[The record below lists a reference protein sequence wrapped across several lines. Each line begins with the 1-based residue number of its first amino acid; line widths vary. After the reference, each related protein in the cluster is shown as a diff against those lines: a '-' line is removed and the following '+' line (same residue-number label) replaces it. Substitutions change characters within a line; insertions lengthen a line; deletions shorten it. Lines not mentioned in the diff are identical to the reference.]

1 MVLDSEINGQVERR
15 EFLRSTALFAPLND
29 PDIDRIA
36 ADLLPVNVQR
46 CEVIFNQ
53 DDPSHSAYIVR
64 SGKVRIYRSSPCGN
78 ETSIN
83 VFQAGSIIGEFAA
96 LDQQPRSAT
105 AVAITNC
112 LLWELPSAA
121 MSRYM
126 RSIPELS
133 LAMSRLLVQKLRWTA
148 AYAETIAQYNATGR
162 LLHILL
168 LYNAQFGEA
177 VEPGKRYLLDL
188 ALTQDDLASLV
199 GARREWINRLLQDWR
214 RQGLLMY
221 DAGKIIILNLPAVE
235 AERNRHLLGSASL
248 LRPGGQSS
256 AG

>member
-1 MVLDSEINGQVERR
+1 MDLESHINGQTERR
-15 EFLRSTALFAPLND
+15 EFLRSIALFAPLND
-29 PDIDRIA
+29 ADIDRIA
-36 ADLLPVNVQR
+36 ADLLPVTFQR
-46 CEVIFNQ
+46 YEVIFNQ
-53 DDPSHSAYIVR
+53 DDASHSAYIVR
-64 SGKVRIYRSSPCGN
+64 SGKVRIYRSSALGH

-83 VFQAGSIIGEFAA
+83 VFQDGSIIGEFAA

-112 LLWELPSAA
+112 LLWELSSAA
-121 MSRYM
+121 MSRHL
-126 RSIPELS
+126 RAIPALA
-133 LAMSRLLVQKLRWTA
+133 LAMSQLLVQKLRWTA
-148 AYAETIAQYNATGR
+148 AYAETIAQYDATGR

-177 VEPGKRYLLDL
+177 IEPGKRYLLDL

-221 DAGKIIILNLPAVE
+221 EAGKIIILNLPAVE
-235 AERNRHLLGSASL
+235 AERSRHLQGSASL
-248 LRPGGQSS
+248 LRHGGQSN